1 MAREPLLAVE
11 DLHVRFWTRRGTVHA
26 VNGIS
31 FDIAPGET
39 LGIVGESGC
48 GKSVTS
54 LAILGLLARN
64 GRVESG
70 RAVFEGRDLIRQS
83 DRALRRIRGEL
94 GEVGTDADGE
104 PGQGERDQHPQDDRP
119 VEAARRGRFVHDRV
133 PLARHRFGNRVRRA

>member
-1 MAREPLLAVE
+1 VVREPLLSVE
-11 DLHVRFWTRRGTVHA
+11 RLNVRFETRRGTVHA
-26 VNGIS
+26 VNGIT

-70 RAVFEGRDLIRQS
+70 RALFQGNDLIRQS
-83 DRALRRIRGEL
+83 DRALRRIRDDLPGPDVVTESR
-94 GEVGTDADGE
+94 AD
-104 PGQGERDQHPQDDRP
+104 RRP
-119 VEAARRGRFVHDRV
+119 AD
-133 PLARHRFGNRVRRA
+133 P